1 MVSVTDLSFTNKNGR
16 LREAEDRGRGFCL
29 YFFQFT
35 TFCNLLR
42 PCDISS
48 DLVIYPSVRVELG
61 SRGKRYMWNLRNLR
75 WSERPRILMLML
87 AMMLPAAAL
96 IGFSVFY
103 LRSMQREK
111 AVEAAY
117 LVDYQHMLA
126 IAEKEIN
133 ARMYE
138 TADQARL
145 EFPERDNPAAI
156 DDFLVSHPDITHAIL
171 WTGKDQI
178 VFRSQPSRMS
188 SGAYCA
194 EDQTQASDFTSW
206 WNMDGRMYIGKL
218 RKAEAHDGKHLFV
231 DGHWVSRG
239 DKMQYQSLVMFIP
252 RGASAE
258 RPALAG
264 FIYDTDYLRNK
275 FFPAA
280 LNEIWSDQDEGDSTH
295 PQTAIMVHTEKDD
308 SPFAAS
314 KLWDGGVAEVERPI
328 QDVFSG
334 LILGMKLHGTTIANI
349 SARLFRTHFLVVGA
363 LSLMMGAGMFFTY
376 RSVARELALA
386 KLKSDFVSNVSHELR
401 TPLALIRLY
410 AETLEMGRISASG
423 KQQEYYEIIRK
434 ESERLTSLINN
445 ILDFSRIESGKK
457 EYSFRETNVADLVRD
472 TLEAYR
478 FEIEQNGF
486 KFEQKIASD
495 VPPLM
500 VDREAIARS
509 LLNLVNNALKY
520 SPNEKYLGVNLYRD
534 NGAVNLEVVD
544 HGIGIAPKEQS
555 KIFEKFYRVGDPLVH
570 NTKGSGL
577 GLSLVSHIVQAHGGE
592 VAVESQPGHG
602 SKFIISLP
610 MHSIVQQA
618 NEAPA

>member
-1 MVSVTDLSFTNKNGR
+1 
-16 LREAEDRGRGFCL
+16 
-29 YFFQFT
+29 
-35 TFCNLLR
+35 
-42 PCDISS
+42 
-48 DLVIYPSVRVELG
+48 
-61 SRGKRYMWNLRNLR
+61 
-75 WSERPRILMLML
+75 
-87 AMMLPAAAL
+87 
-96 IGFSVFY
+96 
-103 LRSMQREK
+103 
-111 AVEAAY
+111 
-117 LVDYQHMLA
+117 
-126 IAEKEIN
+126 
-133 ARMYE
+133 
-138 TADQARL
+138 
-145 EFPERDNPAAI
+145 
-156 DDFLVSHPDITHAIL
+156 
-171 WTGKDQI
+171 
-178 VFRSQPSRMS
+178 
-188 SGAYCA
+188 
-194 EDQTQASDFTSW
+194 
-206 WNMDGRMYIGKL
+206 
-218 RKAEAHDGKHLFV
+218 
-231 DGHWVSRG
+231 
-239 DKMQYQSLVMFIP
+239 
-252 RGASAE
+252 
-258 RPALAG
+258 
-264 FIYDTDYLRNK
+264 
-275 FFPAA
+275 
-280 LNEIWSDQDEGDSTH
+280 
-295 PQTAIMVHTEKDD
+295 
-308 SPFAAS
+308 
-314 KLWDGGVAEVERPI
+314 
-328 QDVFSG
+328 
-334 LILGMKLHGTTIANI
+334 
-349 SARLFRTHFLVVGA
+349 
-363 LSLMMGAGMFFTY
+363 
-376 RSVARELALA
+376 
-386 KLKSDFVSNVSHELR
+386 
-401 TPLALIRLY
+401 
-410 AETLEMGRISASG
+410 MGRISGFG